1 MPIIL
6 IEPPLEGSPL
16 ENPLPTPDVEVPGE
30 VENPG
35 EFPYAVPEGE
45 IMSSEY
51 AEVSHTTAF
60 GSEISPSDAPLIS
73 EWQSDPT
80 VEERLEVIRVIVED
94 GQIDRFEATI
104 LHLLSLDLSPS
115 DLFVLLERFDAAVA
129 DGTIAF
135 NLEIADNF
143 WEHQDFNNCVVVV
156 QKMILDALG
165 IPNSEAQLTLR
176 ALLDGSLPSLSDGI
190 DPLRVGE
197 ILERHGVGVHHI
209 PYATEADLE
218 AKLVAGHGVMV
229 GVDAHELWE
238 GDNDALDGGRGD
250 NHVVWLLEIDRS
262 DPDNPVAVMNDSGVE
277 DGAERRVPL
286 HIFMDAFADSEG
298 FAVVTD
304 EPLEQLRQR
313 QEAEDA
319 AA

>member
-1 MPIIL
+1 MAIIF
-6 IEPPLEGSPL
+6 EPTLEGYLL
-16 ENPLPTPDVEVPGE
+16 ENPLPMPGDEVPCE
-30 VENPG
+30 VENLG

-51 AEVSHTTAF
+51 AEVSHTATF
-60 GSEISPSDAPLIS
+60 GSEISPSDATLIS

-80 VEERLEVIRVIVED
+80 VEERLEAIRKMVED
-94 GQIDRFEATI
+94 GKLDASDRPYWKKI
-104 LHLLSLDLSPS
+104 VLRNLSPS
-115 DLFVLLERFDAAVA
+115 DRLVLIERFDAAVA
-129 DGTIAF
+129 DGTIPF
-135 NLEIADNF
+135 DLEIADNF
-143 WEHQDFNNCVVVV
+143 WEKQDLRFNCGVVV
-156 QKMILDALG
+156 QKMILDAEG
-165 IPNSEAQLTLR
+165 IPTSEAQLTLR
-176 ALLDGSLPSLSDGI
+176 ALLDRSLNLPTTVSPGGM

-229 GVDAHELWE
+229 AVDAHELWALE
-238 GDNDALDGGRGD
+238 DDDAKDGGLKP

-262 DPDNPVAVMNDSGVE
+262 DPDNPVAVMNDSGIP
-277 DGAERRVPL
+277 DGAKRRVPL

-313 QEAEDA
+313 
-319 AA
+319 